1 MFACAYQCLATRLN
15 DSFGERM
22 MIEGHSP
29 VKLVELVLR
38 TGGDAGKWPASCD
51 RSSDRERS
59 CHGQVPPDGTQP
71 HDVEGSVSI
80 HI

>member
-22 MIEGHSP
+22 MIEGHSK

-38 TGGDAGKWPASCD
+38 TGGDAG
-51 RSSDRERS
+51 
-59 CHGQVPPDGTQP
+59 
-71 HDVEGSVSI
+71 
-80 HI
+80 